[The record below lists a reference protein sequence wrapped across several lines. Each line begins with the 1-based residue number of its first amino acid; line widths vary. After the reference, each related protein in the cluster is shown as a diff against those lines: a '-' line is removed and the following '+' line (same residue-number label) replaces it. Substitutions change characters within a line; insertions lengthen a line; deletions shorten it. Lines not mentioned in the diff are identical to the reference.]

1 MFDLILIKF
10 MVLPNLIFESYR
22 ETEFS
27 SVISSSTWP
36 SNQYWVCL
44 NHFDFRFISYY
55 NSYMNSNYTLQ
66 YDMAVRLYPDS
77 TINRDDDKI
86 KETLQQNYARVEVYY
101 QTLNLKSINESPTM
115 SVCILQKYQCT
126 TNKLFFT

>member
-1 MFDLILIKF
+1 

-27 SVISSSTWP
+27 SVISSSAWP

-55 NSYMNSNYTLQ
+55 NSDMNSNYTLQ

-77 TINRDDDKI
+77 TVNRDDDKI

-101 QTLNLKSINESPTM
+101 QTLNLKSIKESPTM

-126 TNKLFFT
+126 TNKLFFTSADNDIHR